1 MSMNRSGGRA
11 DFNSGVQF
19 AGFYLPFDG
28 RVSVRLPQAKGASNT
43 VFTVS
48 PRAQELPR
56 KSARNR
62 DRMSRQVGHFDA
74 GPKYPPSKIENRG
87 QADFF
92 AGGMNSM
99 IFPRSSAGIHLS
111 FFRKLIGM

>member
-11 DFNSGVQF
+11 DFNSGAQF

-28 RVSVRLPQAKGASNT
+28 RVPVRLPQAKGASNT

-48 PRAQELPR
+48 PRAQELPP

-62 DRMSRQVGHFDA
+62 NRMSRQVGHFDA
-74 GPKYPPSKIENRG
+74 GPKYPPRKSKIAVRP
-87 QADFF
+87 
-92 AGGMNSM
+92 
-99 IFPRSSAGIHLS
+99 ISS
-111 FFRKLIGM
+111 

>member
-1 MSMNRSGGRA
+1 VPRALKPDVAHEHESVGGRA
-11 DFNSGVQF
+11 DFNSGAQF

-28 RVSVRLPQAKGASNT
+28 RVPVRLPQAKGASNT

-62 DRMSRQVGHFDA
+62 NRMSRQVGHFDA
-74 GPKYPPSKIENRG
+74 GPKYPPSKIAVRP
-87 QADFF
+87 
-92 AGGMNSM
+92 
-99 IFPRSSAGIHLS
+99 ISSQVG
-111 FFRKLIGM
+111 